1 MAASMAKPKR
11 SDRVAERIRTELMD
25 LLIRGVVRDA
35 RAEGAVVTAV
45 RVSDDL
51 RHATVYVRIARP
63 DVSEA
68 AAHAAVEALNRARGF
83 LRRELTPRL
92 GLKYQ
97 PDIAFAWDAEIDRA
111 ARVERL
117 LAEIADEKAGRG
129 EPQ

>member
-1 MAASMAKPKR
+1 MAPPRAKR

-35 RAEGAVVTAV
+35 RAASACVTRV

-51 RHATVYVRIARP
+51 RHATVYVRLGVP
-63 DVSEA
+63 DVSQKA
-68 AAHAAVEALNRARGF
+68 AEAAVEALNHARGF

-97 PDIAFAWDAEIDRA
+97 PDVSFAWDAEVDRA
-111 ARVERL
+111 NRIEHL
-117 LAEIADEKAGRG
+117 LAEIAQDRNKGPHEDP
-129 EPQ
+129 E